1 MNEFLFKGNDQLGK
15 LRASQLLD
23 QLLEA
28 EAQAETQSDLDRLR
42 RMHQQEATRA
52 ELGATA
58 LWDQGWAISANDLPQ
73 KALIE
78 RFVERL
84 SSDMEALYLN
94 NALFRDHLMRSYN
107 MIVGDLA
114 RASSEAQRLADQTRL
129 LSLQLGQELDVD
141 YYTDALTTNAGL
153 DDKST
158 CQVDRGATLARTGT
172 RDLMSQARLEIVDQ
186 GGLSNGLPGNKHEV
200 TVLKKEPVPTFGAKQ
215 ETVGFVGKKDPHAT
229 LAAVTDGNF
238 DTWFEYEILEF
249 DPFLAAANADTGS
262 SEGRKLVLEDAFQG
276 FGLRNSDIGK
286 TLWLTSETTLGTKNL
301 PLRLVLRVD
310 LQEVTDIN
318 WLQVVP
324 YIPDG
329 GFGPA
334 LEKVETSAD
343 GLSWRQISRAGGDLS
358 QLNRKLGSIVQGSE
372 FGTTNVVSEEILRLP
387 SQRARY
393 LKIYLRADSGYLT
406 MIGHTYYEKKTGSGY
421 VRVAGPDQGVPDL
434 PYVAPSGATMAFE
447 AYPGK
452 RFAIGLREIGIRS
465 YSYAAASELI
475 SKPIV
480 ARGERPIDRVSL
492 LVDDEVPLEWWNGD
506 FKLRSGFVRYF
517 LSKDGG
523 NTWDALTPDG
533 SPHGPGDPP
542 QFIAMGPDEDVRAV
556 RLKAMLTRPGESQG
570 TPIVRRMALKLE
582 LRR

>member
-1 MNEFLFKGNDQLGK
+1 MNEFLFKGSDQLSN
-15 LRASQLLD
+15 LRASQLVD
-23 QLLEA
+23 QLMEA
-28 EAQAETQSDLDRLR
+28 EAKAETQSDLNRLR
-42 RMHQQEATRA
+42 RTSQLEAMRA
-52 ELGATA
+52 ELAPTA
-58 LWDQGWAISANDLPQ
+58 LWDQTWDISANDLPQ

-78 RFVERL
+78 RFVEKL
-84 SSDMEALYLN
+84 SNDMQALYLG
-94 NALFRDHLMRSYN
+94 NALFRDQLMRSYN

-114 RASSEAQRLADQTRL
+114 RASSEAQHLADQTKL
-129 LSLQLGQELDVD
+129 LSLQLGQEMDVD
-141 YYTDALTTNAGL
+141 YYTDALTTSAGL
-153 DDKST
+153 DERST

-172 RDLMSQARLEIVDQ
+172 RDLMPQAKLEIVDQ

-200 TVLKKEPVPTFGAKQ
+200 TVLKREAVPTFGAKQ
-215 ETVGFVGKKDPHAT
+215 ETVEFVGKKDSHAA
-229 LAAVTDGNF
+229 LGAVTDGSF

-249 DPFLAAANADTGS
+249 DRFHAGNTGPQ
-262 SEGRKLVLEDAFQG
+262 LVLEDVFGG

-286 TLWLTSETTLGTKNL
+286 TLWLTSETSLGEKAL

-310 LQEVTDIN
+310 LQEVTEVN

-343 GLSWRQISRAGGDLS
+343 GLSWQQISRAGGDLS
-358 QLNRKLGSIVQGSE
+358 HLNRKLGSIVQGAK

-387 SQRARY
+387 SARARY
-393 LKIYLRADSGYLT
+393 LKIYLRADDGYPT
-406 MIGHTYYEKKTGSGY
+406 MIGHTYYEKKARSGN
-421 VRVAGPDQGVPDL
+421 VRTDGPDQGVPDL
-434 PYVAPSGATMAFE
+434 PYVAPSGVSMAFE

-452 RFAIGLREIGIRS
+452 RFMIGLREIGIRS
-465 YSYAAASELI
+465 YDYAATSELL

-480 ARGERPIDRVSL
+480 ARGGRAIDRVTL
-492 LVDDEVPLEWWNGD
+492 LVDDEVPIEWWGGD
-506 FKLRSGFVRYF
+506 FKLRAGFVRYF

-523 NTWDALTPDG
+523 NTWSALTPDG

-542 QFIAMGPDEDVRAV
+542 QFLAMGPDEDVRAL
-556 RLKAMLTRPGESQG
+556 RLKAMLTRPGDSQG

-582 LRR
+582 LRP